1 MSKDIEF
8 DETEDSPR
16 QVNTVNRNQF
26 GSNPNRRSVLKTL
39 GAIGVGVTSVSR
51 RNTAVTT
58 NVTPPS
64 TQRWSDDSFDV
75 YTSSDGPIDYETNLA
90 SAIKNTHSFDNGK
103 GEILQNFRLST
114 ESVSKI
120 NEGGGWENEPGIR
133 TTRMDVY
140 DSDNTDILVEGTGD
154 NLGARPPVG
163 GGGNP
168 KYPGVVSDLFGV
180 ALSLIHPYLGYAKTA
195 ADIVNSLINGTSP
208 DSQKDRVSWVWD
220 YPKSGGAT
228 QVPNNSYHSKF
239 TIRSPIGEQ
248 AKNTVT
254 SSMYWHSIS
263 NQWLNTGWDVYY
275 DGHDP
280 NGSASNLSKINSF
293 QEAVEQSPNPP
304 ENPDKW
310 TYVPVPDDFEPTRI
324 LVNKLPKHSPVRQAV
339 DVEYVTHTQ
348 TPLWIRPI
356 TDDSS
361 DKFFSE

>member
-1 MSKDIEF
+1 MANKDRF
-8 DETEDSPR
+8 SSR
-16 QVNTVNRNQF
+16 L
-26 GSNPNRRSVLKTL
+26 SRRSVLKTL
-39 GAIGVGVTSVSR
+39 GVIGVGVTSVSGQ
-51 RNTAVTT
+51 NAAVAT
-58 NVTPPS
+58 NSTPIG
-64 TQRWSDDSFDV
+64 TRRWSDDSFDV
-75 YTSSDGPIDYETNLA
+75 YTSTDGPIDYETNLA
-90 SAIKNTHSFDNGK
+90 SAIKNPHSFSNGK
-103 GEILQNFRLST
+103 GDILQNFRLSS

-120 NEGGGWENEPGIR
+120 NEGGGWKNEPGIR

-140 DSDNTDILVEGTGD
+140 DSHNTDILFEGTGD

-163 GGGNP
+163 GGKNP
-168 KYPGVVSDLFGV
+168 KYPGVVSDIFGV

-195 ADIVNSLINGTSP
+195 ADIVASLINGNSP

-220 YPKSGGAT
+220 YPKGGGAT

-239 TIRSPIGEQ
+239 TIRSPIGEK

-280 NGSASNLSKINSF
+280 NGSKSNTSKINSF

-304 ENPDKW
+304 ENPDEW
-310 TYVPVPDDFEPTRI
+310 TYVPVSDGFEQTRI
-324 LVNKLPKHSPVRQAV
+324 PVNELPKHSPIRQAV
-339 DVEYVTHTQ
+339 DVEYVTQVQ

-356 TDDSS
+356 TDDLS
-361 DKFFSE
+361 DKFFG